1 MIILMVSINEQKRKK
16 NGLKLGNIIG
26 LFSPSNKNKI
36 QHLFCFV
43 AYIK

>member
-16 NGLKLGNIIG
+16 NGLKLGNNIG

-36 QHLFCFV
+36 HLFCFV